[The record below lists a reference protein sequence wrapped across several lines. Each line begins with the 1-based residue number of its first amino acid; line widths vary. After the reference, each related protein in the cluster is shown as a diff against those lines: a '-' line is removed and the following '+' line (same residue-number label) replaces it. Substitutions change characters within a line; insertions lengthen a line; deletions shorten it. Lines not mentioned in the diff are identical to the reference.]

1 MSIFKEFKEFA
12 IKGNVMDLAVAVVI
26 GAAFGKIISSL
37 VSDIIMPVI
46 SLITGR
52 MDFANLFVSL
62 DGNVYETLQLAKDA
76 GASTLNYGLFI
87 MSIVDF
93 IFIAFAVFIV
103 IRSINRTKSVPAAK
117 APDTKTCPFCQ
128 SSVSIQAVKCPFCTS
143 DLK

>member
-1 MSIFKEFKEFA
+1 
-12 IKGNVMDLAVAVVI
+12 
-26 GAAFGKIISSL
+26 
-37 VSDIIMPVI
+37 VI

-87 MSIVDF
+87 TSIVDF

-103 IRSINRTKSVPAAK
+103 IRSINSTKPVPAAK